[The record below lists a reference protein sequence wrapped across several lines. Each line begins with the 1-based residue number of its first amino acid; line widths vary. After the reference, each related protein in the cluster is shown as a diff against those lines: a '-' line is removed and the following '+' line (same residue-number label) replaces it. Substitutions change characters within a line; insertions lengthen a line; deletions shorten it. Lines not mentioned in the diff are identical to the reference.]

1 VRPSQVRLRLAINVS
16 GCLQRL
22 KLKALHRFTSTATA
36 VEDLTSV
43 QDGKLGKGLKK
54 FLSEE
59 VVDKG
64 KGKESL
70 LVIDPHLGMWNNHPS
85 SGVLIYFPAH
95 SISKKLGI
103 KVSALSPDDH
113 SDLWRGIRAQIAAL
127 MDGLDPK
134 DLATMS
140 LGLSH
145 SLSR

>member
-1 VRPSQVRLRLAINVS
+1 M
-16 GCLQRL
+16 
-22 KLKALHRFTSTATA
+22 
-36 VEDLTSV
+36 
-43 QDGKLGKGLKK
+43 
-54 FLSEE
+54 
-59 VVDKG
+59 DKG

-70 LVIDPHLGMWNNHPS
+70 VVIDPRLGTWNRPLWP
-85 SGVLIYFPAH
+85 GVLIYLPAH

-134 DLATMS
+134 DLATMC

>member
-1 VRPSQVRLRLAINVS
+1 MLR
-16 GCLQRL
+16 RL

-36 VEDLTSV
+36 VEDLTAV

-70 LVIDPHLGMWNNHPS
+70 VVIDPHLGMWNNS
-85 SGVLIYFPAH
+85 FFLRVLMYLLAH
-95 SISKKLGI
+95 SISKKLSI
-103 KVSALSPDDH
+103 KVSALSPEDH

-134 DLATMS
+134 DLTTLS